1 VQRAYRTEQQSKE
14 RERERLNFNP
24 TTTRPETLFL
34 PMEALLVITGVA
46 AVIIL
51 SVAVFAL
58 KKWRK

>member
-1 VQRAYRTEQQSKE
+1 MVG
-14 RERERLNFNP
+14 LNFNP
-24 TTTRPETLFL
+24 TTTTRPETLLL
-34 PMEALLVITGVA
+34 PMEALLVITAVA